1 MGRRRG
7 RNFCLHL
14 DALHRRHVCPARAPS
29 SFTENGSWRRG
40 SLASELRSRGGNK
53 KLQRGNGSSAKDSE
67 FNVLPATGVTGSFGM
82 SGSCTKGMGK
92 HGQAHGNDA
101 PKTVRAGIF
110 LGAQLYQPI
119 ESDDQSCLDECSVRP
134 DGRTE
139 SAAALFGTG
148 RGATI
153 APGTKGAALGLN
165 SGASG
170 RSGIAVDH
178 WTQRNSCTAST
189 RTTGGLDRR
198 FPLRDKALR
207 HLRAGH
213 KPFAL
218 GTKDAKISS
227 KRTKIPK
234 SPL

>member
-1 MGRRRG
+1 
-7 RNFCLHL
+7 
-14 DALHRRHVCPARAPS
+14 
-29 SFTENGSWRRG
+29 
-40 SLASELRSRGGNK
+40 
-53 KLQRGNGSSAKDSE
+53 
-67 FNVLPATGVTGSFGM
+67 M

-207 HLRAGH
+207 HLPVVNQYRLPVTPSLWAV
-213 KPFAL
+213 PLSLLASLLAVPLSLLAVPLRFFAL